1 MHPGDSSV
9 SLRGLCLATGIAFTG
24 MASVLAKTPP
34 NPGPP
39 PIRALL
45 VTGGASHDYA
55 TRQEVLTRGIRERVA
70 RPIEWVVRMQGL
82 GDGGA
87 RIPLFESAE
96 WAKDCDIVVHDHC
109 FPRVRDTG
117 YVDRILAPHRA
128 GLPAVLLHGSMM
140 SFRTG
145 DERWFDFTGVTT
157 RSHERARAVRV
168 ETVKEQRPR
177 LAEFSFWEIPR
188 EELYRVET
196 SKEGIS
202 AVSKASDPAGRTH
215 LTTWTHRY
223 GPSKTKVFATT
234 LGNELATVADAK
246 YLDLISRGFLWAL
259 GESLETTFRDVPE
272 TDSLKGFTLRIPAI
286 PLPRPGRNAAREG
299 EVSAFSWGGSDP
311 GSDEVGKTIDGDPET
326 SWFAPTPGPG
336 AWTLTWEQAKKLS
349 ALLLYWSGPSCEI
362 LLEGSADGRDWAP
375 LGSPVSVGPSDR
387 PVLHEWPQGRYR
399 GLRVSVPALPPGAA
413 WGLREV
419 AVYEDRS
426 AVPAAVLVKL
436 PRTPL
441 PSSGDLRPA
450 GESEFLRRIHLAP
463 GWSVTRVA
471 TLPGDGSIGALV
483 PAASGG
489 VFLSL
494 FPKGGGAGEVN
505 LALPSGEAGL
515 EFHPYLSGIE
525 PETSLAWDG
534 EWLYTLSG
542 PRLDRVR
549 RALGQGPADERQ
561 RLGVLFEF
569 PATGAPVGAKI
580 RDLSLGDDGWLR
592 ARISAEKAGNIIS
605 REGRPI
611 SWPRDGML
619 RFSTR
624 GRGLSVERVAAES
637 SDGDLPD
644 GGRIEGAFVRRD
656 DGREI
661 WISGGDGGGGNA
673 LICLAPVDPPPP
685 TGVDWNEIPTASL
698 SERLL
703 PATDDLRSS
712 ERREAALEWQRRK
725 HPDDSALPEWPS
737 GAETTPGAAR
747 LYVTAVAGGEDR
759 GSRDRF
765 VSLLEN
771 ADPAIRAAAF
781 ASIGD
786 FPDVSPAIFS
796 ALGEVTIP
804 QVSAAIFDGLR
815 RSGTSLPGA
824 EMVAMGLLDHQDQKL
839 SAAAFDLL
847 LARRAVP
854 LAVQT
859 LGEENARLWPGA
871 FQLLRELPGPESV
884 GGLIACLDRQRDPVF
899 RRVGL
904 ETLAALYPAMSPGHG
919 EGETAARIAR
929 YLSARVNDSRVDR
942 ASLLEAMETHG
953 LPAPTPGQLFELGSG
968 DLRFLGYALDGLLA
982 SSVESLPE
990 EAVPWLMK
998 IATDDSHD
1006 PAIRHKAGAL
1016 IAGFGNREGYRQ
1028 WFTETLRIPSESPRA
1043 ESAAILR
1050 DRWWGRE
1057 DHAAQADWLF
1067 TQTRHRDPRGR
1078 ALAWTTLIAA
1088 WPSLEKPGLEF
1099 SLIKD
1104 LALAIQATGEG
1115 SDVLRSE
1122 LASMPPSFIV
1132 RFLKA
1137 TEKQADASAVSA
1149 RLAAL
1154 HSLEPT
1160 TGEALAPIAEAS
1172 IDELVK
1178 VVGTGN
1184 GDVDAGALAF
1194 VSYGCVVCHN
1204 VQGEGPATAPDLL
1217 RGGRDLS
1224 ELVKSIARPAE
1235 PIKGGYELRPV
1246 SIEGGGTFLG
1256 WSQVGLGQSS
1266 EWVDAAGNLFEIE
1279 RGDAASAG
1287 PPAGS
1292 PCGPNRP
1299 ISRPDWGDLL
1309 TFLKD
1314 LAP

>member
-1 MHPGDSSV
+1 MHPGNSSV
-9 SLRGLCLATGIAFTG
+9 SLCGLCLATGIAFAG

-34 NPGPP
+34 DPGPP

-55 TRQEVLTRGIRERVA
+55 TRQEILTRGIRERVA

-82 GDGGA
+82 GDGSA
-87 RIPLFESAE
+87 RIPLFESAK

-109 FPRVRDTG
+109 FPRVTDNG
-117 YVDRILAPHRA
+117 YVDRILAPHRS
-128 GLPAVLLHGSMM
+128 GLPAVLLHGAMM

-145 DERWFDFTGVTT
+145 DERWFEFTGVTT

-168 ETVKEQRPR
+168 ETVTEQSPL
-177 LAEFSFWEIPR
+177 LAEFPFWEIPR
-188 EELYRVET
+188 EELYRIEAT
-196 SKEGIS
+196 KEGL
-202 AVSKASDPAGRTH
+202 AVVSKASDPEGLTH

-246 YLDLISRGFLWAL
+246 YLDLVSRGFLWAL
-259 GESLETTFRDVPE
+259 GEPLETTFREVPE
-272 TDSLKGFTLRIPAI
+272 ADSLKGFTLRIPAI

-299 EVSAFSWGGSDP
+299 EVSAFSWGGTDP
-311 GSDEVGKTIDGDPET
+311 TSAEVGKTIDGDPET
-326 SWFAPTPGPG
+326 SWTASTSGPG
-336 AWTLTWEQAKKLS
+336 AFTLTWEQAKKLG
-349 ALLLYWSGPSCEI
+349 ALLIYWSGPPAEI
-362 LLEGSADGRDWAP
+362 LVEGSADGRAWKP
-375 LGSPVSVGPSDR
+375 LGSPVAVGRSDW
-387 PVLHEWPQGRYR
+387 PVLQEWPQAGYR
-399 GLRVSVPALPPGAA
+399 GLRVSVPALPAGGT

-419 AVYEDRS
+419 AVFEDRS

-436 PRTPL
+436 PRTPP

-450 GESEFLRRIHLAP
+450 GESGFLRRVHLSP
-463 GWSVTRVA
+463 GWHVVRAA
-471 TLPGDGSIGALV
+471 TLPGDGSIGTLV

-494 FPKGGGAGEVN
+494 FPKGGGAGEVKF
-505 LALPSGEAGL
+505 ALPVGEAGL

-525 PETSLAWDG
+525 PGTSLAWDG

-549 RALGQGPADERQ
+549 RAIGHGPADERQ

-605 REGRPI
+605 REGRQI

-624 GRGLSVERVAAES
+624 GRGLSVERLVEES

-644 GGRIEGAFVRRD
+644 GGHIEGAFVRRD

-661 WISGGDGGGGNA
+661 WISGAGGGEGNTV
-673 LICLAPVDPPPP
+673 ICLAPVDAPAQP
-685 TGVDWNEIPTASL
+685 GREWNEIPAASL
-698 SERLL
+698 SQSLL
-703 PATDDLRSS
+703 AATDHLRSS

-725 HPDDSALPEWPS
+725 HPDDSALPEWPP
-737 GAETTPGAAR
+737 GDETTPGAAR

-759 GSRDRF
+759 GSRDRLE
-765 VSLLEN
+765 SLLEN

-781 ASIGD
+781 ESIGD
-786 FPDVSPAIFS
+786 HPDVSPAIFS

-815 RSGTSLPGA
+815 RSGASLPGA

-847 LARRAVP
+847 LARQAVP
-854 LAVQT
+854 LALQT

-899 RRVGL
+899 RREGL
-904 ETLAALYPAMSPGHG
+904 DALAALYPTMSAEGG
-919 EGETAARIAR
+919 EGESAARIAR
-929 YLSARVNDSRVDR
+929 YLSARVNDPRVDR
-942 ASLLEAMETHG
+942 ASLLESMQTHG
-953 LPAPTPGQLFELGSG
+953 LPAPTPGQLFGLGSG

-982 SSVESLPE
+982 SSAESLPE
-990 EAVPWLMK
+990 ETIPWLMK
-998 IATDDSHD
+998 IAADDSHD
-1006 PAIRHKAGAL
+1006 PAIRQKAGAL

-1028 WFTETLRIPSESPRA
+1028 WFTETLRSLSESRRA

-1050 DRWWGRE
+1050 QRWWGRE
-1057 DHAAQADWLF
+1057 DHAAQADWLSAR
-1067 TQTRHRDPRGR
+1067 TRQGDPAGR
-1078 ALAWTTLIAA
+1078 ALAWTTLVAS
-1088 WPSLEKPGLEF
+1088 WPGLENPGLES

-1122 LASMPPSFIV
+1122 LAFMPPSFIV

-1137 TEKQADASAVSA
+1137 TEKQADASAVGA

-1154 HSLEPT
+1154 HSLDPT
-1160 TGEALAPIAEAS
+1160 TGEALAPVAEAS
-1172 IDELVK
+1172 IDELLK
-1178 VVGTGN
+1178 VVGTVN

-1235 PIKGGYELRPV
+1235 QIKGGYELRPV
-1246 SIEGGGTFLG
+1246 PIEGGGTSLG
-1256 WSQVGLGQSS
+1256 WSQVRLGQSS

-1279 RGDAASAG
+1279 RGDAANAG

-1299 ISRPDWGDLL
+1299 ISRPDWGDLV